1 MANYEDNA
9 REASAPTYPLVVEVT
24 TDADP
29 TAWTTITPPAEFQGM
44 SYALLIEGASAAY
57 ELTFKPSPVTGDKGV
72 RIPANT
78 PLNPT
83 PRLATPTYAGAR
95 CGWPSVRAG
104 TSFALRMMLFPAV
117 P

>member
-1 MANYEDNA
+1 MPNVEDNT

-24 TDADP
+24 MNADP
-29 TAWTTITPPAEFQGM
+29 NAWTTLTPPAEFQGA
-44 SYALLIEGASAAY
+44 SYYLLIEGTSAAY
-57 ELTFKPSPVTGDKGV
+57 ELTFKPSPASGDKGI

-95 CGWPSVRAG
+95 CGWPSVRAAS
-104 TSFALRMMLFPAV
+104 SFALRMMLFPTV